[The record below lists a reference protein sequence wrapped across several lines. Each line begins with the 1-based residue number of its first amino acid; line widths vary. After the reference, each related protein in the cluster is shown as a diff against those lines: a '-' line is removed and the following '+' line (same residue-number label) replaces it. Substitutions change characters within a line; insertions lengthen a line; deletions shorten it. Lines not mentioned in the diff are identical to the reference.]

1 MVNIRYSE
9 LPAGLHVRVESDGR
23 RTLIYLLPG
32 LTSDQRKAALLRVRS
47 SARMGQGPE
56 LPALAMTRAIAADRI
71 TTTVRNSLAATRRHP
86 MLVLPP
92 LVLLVSG
99 AIVLVML
106 SFVRLTIPVGSQT
119 PNGVPSMPAQ
129 FGNGH
134 RSSPP
139 APATSARPAGRGSQ
153 GARSRAGG
161 NHGLGWA
168 INPSPSPAAA
178 PSSYLAPPPS
188 SSTSPGPSPSASA
201 SPSPSPSGDCL
212 NLGPLGLC
220 VTV

>member
-106 SFVRLTIPVGSQT
+106 SFVRLTIPVDNQT
-119 PNGVPSMPAQ
+119 PNNVPGMRIGSGA
-129 FGNGH
+129 GH
-134 RSSPP
+134 HSSPP
-139 APATSARPAGRGSQ
+139 SRPASARPSGRGSH
-153 GARSRAGG
+153 GPASRAGG
-161 NHGLGWA
+161 NHGVGWA
-168 INPSPSPAAA
+168 VNPSPSPAAA
-178 PSSYLAPPPS
+178 PSSFQPPPP
-188 SSTSPGPSPSASA
+188 SPGPSPSASASA

-212 NLGPLGLC
+212 SLGPLGLC
-220 VTV
+220 VSV